1 MISLIEN
8 QLINQKNMDL
18 YVHTVFQNWRW
29 FNMTKPVKITAKVLL
44 KQHRVVLAE
53 NNGYYIV
60 LPVEIDVKQGDTIEL
75 TLRKVIKHD
84 S

>member
-1 MISLIEN
+1 
-8 QLINQKNMDL
+8 
-18 YVHTVFQNWRW
+18 
-29 FNMTKPVKITAKVLL
+29 MTKPVKITAKVLL